1 MFGRSKGESGM
12 FGVWETM
19 SNSNIIIINHDLVS
33 LFALFC
39 YVGARRRRPMNE
51 WENGYTVLHLV
62 LFGVFKSWSTYIH
75 TYIAID
81 GIGISTL
88 PWPSDQVQHKVFSG
102 NRYNVACCLLQ
113 LARYRLP
120 ACTAWPAWLTLPEQR
135 EIVIN
140 LISTTP
146 PWRCSIRHG
155 LCSSLALSVV
165 RCVRLGA
172 FFIGYANIQWK
183 EWVYLGSTYP

>member
-1 MFGRSKGESGM
+1 
-12 FGVWETM
+12 M

-51 WENGYTVLHLV
+51 WENGHKLV
-62 LFGVFKSWSTYIH
+62 NVH

-146 PWRCSIRHG
+146 P
-155 LCSSLALSVV
+155 
-165 RCVRLGA
+165 
-172 FFIGYANIQWK
+172 
-183 EWVYLGSTYP
+183 